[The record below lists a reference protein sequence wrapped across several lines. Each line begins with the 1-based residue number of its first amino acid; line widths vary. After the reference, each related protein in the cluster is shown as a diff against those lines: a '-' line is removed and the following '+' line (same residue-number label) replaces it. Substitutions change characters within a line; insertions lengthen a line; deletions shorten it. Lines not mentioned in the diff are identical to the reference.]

1 VRDASAPLRVLIA
14 GGGTGGHVYPG
25 LAIAEEWARRHPD
38 SEVVFVGTK
47 RGLESTAVPR
57 AGYRLRTIAARGI
70 PRRPSFGLVRALAA
84 FVASL
89 GQSWRILA
97 EEAPSV
103 VVVTGGYVSAPVGLV
118 ARLRGI
124 PIVVQEQNSIP
135 GATNR
140 WLGLV
145 AAEVHISYLES
156 RSYFRRRDNLKVTG
170 NPLRQSLLRQDRA
183 SAYETLRLEPTKR
196 TLLLFGGSRGAAN
209 LNRVFAAALPR
220 LSRVPRLQVLWQTGE
235 EDAEWARGEARRAS
249 VAVRVMPYIQRMDAA
264 YAVATMAVCRAGA
277 MTIAELTACGVPS
290 ILVPYPY
297 ATNDHQTHNARGLVD
312 RGAAE
317 MINDAD
323 LDANDLARR
332 IEALLRDEPRLRRLG
347 RNARAF
353 SRTNAAQRIAT
364 SLEQLSGAGNAPGRE
379 G

>member
-1 VRDASAPLRVLIA
+1 MRDAGAPRRVLIA

-25 LAIAEEWARRHPD
+25 LAIAEEWIRRHPE
-38 SEVVFVGTK
+38 SEVVFVGTS
-47 RGLESTAVPR
+47 RGLEATAVPR

-70 PRRPSFGLVRALAA
+70 PRRPSVGMVRALAA
-84 FVASL
+84 FLASL
-89 GQSWRILA
+89 GQAWRILA
-97 EEAPSV
+97 DESPAV
-103 VVVTGGYVSAPVGLV
+103 VVVTGGYVSAPVGLI
-118 ARLRGI
+118 ARLRGV
-124 PIVVQEQNSIP
+124 PIVVQEQNSVP
-135 GATNR
+135 GVTNR

-183 SAYETLRLEPTKR
+183 SAYETLRLEPAKR

-209 LNRVFAAALPR
+209 LNRAFAGALPL

-235 EDAEWARGEARRAS
+235 EDAEWARGEAGRAPLP
-249 VAVRVMPYIQRMDAA
+249 VRVMPYIQRMDAA
-264 YAVATMAVCRAGA
+264 YAVATIAVCRAGA
-277 MTIAELTACGVPS
+277 MTIAELTACGVPA
-290 ILVPYPY
+290 ILVPYPH
-297 ATNDHQTHNARGLVD
+297 ATNDHQTHNAKGLVD

-317 MINDAD
+317 MIDDAD
-323 LDANDLARR
+323 LEAADLARR
-332 IEALLRDEPRLRRLG
+332 IEALLRDEPRLRRLA

-353 SRTNAAQRIAT
+353 SRTNAAQRIAS
-364 SLEQLSGAGNAPGRE
+364 SLEQLTGAGHAPGQE